1 VRPEIDHNHEELG
14 IIPQLL
20 EEVTM
25 KIVSFNSPLI
35 HSKTGATLI
44 ELVVALLIIAL
55 VILGGGMFFFY
66 GRVNIIREAHRRAA
80 LLIASQRVEALKA
93 ANWEDIAL
101 DPPSYDPY
109 YLTNSSGWSINTSE
123 TKDTGVE
130 VDDLSDGEM
139 LTEAQWEDDD
149 GTGDS
154 YDYLKI
160 TVTVEWSD
168 STTNTVNLTTLI
180 APQ

>member
-1 VRPEIDHNHEELG
+1 MRSWGES
-14 IIPQLL
+14 PQLL

-25 KIVSFNSPLI
+25 KIAFFNSNR
-35 HSKTGATLI
+35 GATLV
-44 ELVVALLIIAL
+44 ELIVALVIIAM

-80 LLIASQRVEALKA
+80 LLVASQRVEALKA
-93 ANWEDIAL
+93 AEWDDIAL
-101 DPPSYDPY
+101 DGPPPYPSYDLY
-109 YLTNSSGWSINTSE
+109 YITYSSGLWNINTSE
-123 TKDTGVE
+123 TKDTGVQ
-130 VDDLSDGEM
+130 VDNLSDGEM

-149 GTGDS
+149 GALDS

-160 TVTVEWSD
+160 MVTVEWSD

-180 APQ
+180 APH